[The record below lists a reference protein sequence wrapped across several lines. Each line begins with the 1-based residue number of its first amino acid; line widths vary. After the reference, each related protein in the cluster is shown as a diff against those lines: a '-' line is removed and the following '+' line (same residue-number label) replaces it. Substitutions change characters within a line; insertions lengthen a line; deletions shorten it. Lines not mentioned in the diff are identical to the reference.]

1 MNSKKSQNLKKE
13 KDEFEKTLNK
23 KILEEVK
30 NRIKKRYTNE
40 NSRLIK

>member
-1 MNSKKSQNLKKE
+1 MNSKKSQNLEKE

-30 NRIKKRYTNE
+30 NRIEKRFTNE
-40 NSRLIK
+40 NSR